1 MNLRLLLCPISLVA
15 LTTAFAL
22 GADEPAKDKEKE
34 DPVHAE
40 LRLIRDDLI
49 KAVNTSDRDLLLKH
63 LHPNITVTWM
73 NGEVSRGPDEV
84 KAYYD
89 RMMSGPSKIVE
100 SVTIKPEATRLSDIY
115 GDTAYSHGKS
125 DDHFKLTSGLE
136 FDVQNR
142 WSAVLVK
149 QDGKWKVVGFHASA
163 NLFDNPLLN
172 AAKKTAMWAA
182 IIAGVVGLG
191 VGFLGARLLGGKP
204 AAA

>member
-1 MNLRLLLCPISLVA
+1 MNYRVLLGSVGLVA
-15 LTTAFAL
+15 LFAL
-22 GADEPAKDKEKE
+22 VARGADATAKDDKEE
-34 DPVHAE
+34 PVHAD
-40 LRLIRDDLI
+40 LRLVRDDLI
-49 KAVNTSDRDLLLKH
+49 KGVNENNRDLLLKH
-63 LHPNITVTWM
+63 LHPNVTVTWM

-89 RMMSGPSKIVE
+89 KMMSGPSKIVDTI
-100 SVTIKPEATRLSDIY
+100 TIKPEATRLSDVY
-115 GDTAYSHGKS
+115 GDTAFSYGKS

-149 QDGKWKVVGFHASA
+149 QDGKWKVVDFHASA

-172 AAKKTAMWAA
+172 AAKNTAMWAA
-182 IIAGVVGLG
+182 IISAVVGIG
-191 VGFLGARLLGGKP
+191 IGFLAARILGGKP